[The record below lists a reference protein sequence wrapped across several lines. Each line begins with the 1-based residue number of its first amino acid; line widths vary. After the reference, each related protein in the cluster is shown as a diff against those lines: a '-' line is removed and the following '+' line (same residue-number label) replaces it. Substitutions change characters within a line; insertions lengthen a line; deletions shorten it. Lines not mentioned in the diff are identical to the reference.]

1 MVDIDLDSVLITLAF
16 IVPIVIVGF
25 IGYNFYLQ
33 SLPKHKIEERWL
45 NGFKWVDI
53 SGNIIGYPLQISNPY
68 NNTIKIIIRIDSEPP
83 DLVNYVIFNNEDNNT
98 LLEPNERKTILLDL
112 SINSDYWHMNLPYPE
127 SEVYLDVYGELL

>member
-33 SLPKHKIEERWL
+33 
-45 NGFKWVDI
+45 
-53 SGNIIGYPLQISNPY
+53 
-68 NNTIKIIIRIDSEPP
+68 DSEPP